1 MAAQLKE
8 TPTLTES
15 ESRQLVKT
23 VAKTT
28 LTPTRKEALEKFA
41 RMAHEAY
48 GKPIIL
54 RNPK

>member
-8 TPTLTES
+8 TPTLTAEES
-15 ESRQLVKT
+15 KKLVEA

-41 RMAHEAY
+41 RLAQEAY
-48 GKPIIL
+48 GKPIL
-54 RNPK
+54 KFK